1 MSADES
7 IWKGVRDLILLT
19 ARVDELTV
27 LQRELTT
34 EVRDVN
40 RRLHEVD
47 IRTVRL
53 ETLVEVARSSSQG
66 RPRRLRDE

>member
-1 MSADES
+1 LSADES